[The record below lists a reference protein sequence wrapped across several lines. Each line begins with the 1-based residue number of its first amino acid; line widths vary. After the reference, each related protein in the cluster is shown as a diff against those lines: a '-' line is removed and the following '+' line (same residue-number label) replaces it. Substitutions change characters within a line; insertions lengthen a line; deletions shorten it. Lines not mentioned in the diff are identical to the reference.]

1 SRFLFAWFCVCVFP
15 RPPRSSLFP
24 YTTLF
29 RSQVQHRLVDV
40 ESAAAVAGIDEVAH
54 MRTGAAGQV
63 QVPLAAVAKQLLQ
76 PLRAV
81 ALRLVVDIGAHE
93 VVVTGQVGIEGIAGH
108 GELLAK
114 KGRASYRPT

>member
-81 ALRLVVDIGAHE
+81 ALRLDRKSTRLNSSHVKTSYA
-93 VVVTGQVGIEGIAGH
+93 AFCS
-108 GELLAK
+108 K
-114 KGRASYRPT
+114 KKESAVR